1 MSLYQL
7 NKIMYLLEV
16 DAAFLAG
23 MKSDPAATIKDF
35 DLTEEERAAVLRG
48 DVGTLYL
55 MGVNMF
61 ILDSIARHE
70 LFGVARES
78 YVAQVRTAAERKR
91 QSSSQPAE
99 RSGIGAGPVR

>member
-16 DAAFLAG
+16 DAAFLAR
-23 MKSDPAATIKDF
+23 MKSDPADAIKNME
-35 DLTEEERAAVLRG
+35 LTEEERAAVLSG
-48 DVGTLYL
+48 DVGKLYL

-70 LFGVARES
+70 LFGIDRNS
-78 YVAQVRTAAERKR
+78 YLAQVRAAAA
-91 QSSSQPAE
+91 QAGNAQPAK
-99 RSGIGAGPVR
+99 

>member
-16 DAAFLAG
+16 DAGFLAR
-23 MKSDPAATIKDF
+23 MKSDPADAIKDME
-35 DLTEEERAAVLRG
+35 LTEDERAAVLSG
-48 DVGTLYL
+48 DVGKLYL

-70 LFGVARES
+70 LFDIDRNS
-78 YVAQVRTAAERKR
+78 YLAQVRAAAAQAGDPRPRK
-91 QSSSQPAE
+91 
-99 RSGIGAGPVR
+99 

>member
-16 DAAFLAG
+16 DAAFLAR
-23 MKSDPAATIKDF
+23 MKSDPADAIKGFELNED
-35 DLTEEERAAVLRG
+35 ERSAVLAG
-48 DVGTLYL
+48 DIGKLYL

-70 LFGVARES
+70 LFGINRNS
-78 YVAQVRTAAERKR
+78 YLAQIRAAAEKAGKYHP
-91 QSSSQPAE
+91 PAQH
-99 RSGIGAGPVR
+99 A

>member
-16 DAAFLAG
+16 DAAFLAQ
-23 MKSDPAATIKDF
+23 MKSDPADAIKYME
-35 DLTEEERAAVLRG
+35 LTEDERAAVLSG
-48 DVGTLYL
+48 DVGKLYL

-70 LFGVARES
+70 LFGIDRNR
-78 YVAQVRTAAERKR
+78 YLAQVRAAAAQAGNP
-91 QSSSQPAE
+91 QSSK
-99 RSGIGAGPVR
+99 

>member
-1 MSLYQL
+1 MGCRVVSLYQL

-16 DAAFLAG
+16 DADFLAR
-23 MKSDPAATIKDF
+23 MKSDPAGAIADF
-35 DLTEEERAAVLRG
+35 DLTEAERAAVLKG

-70 LFGVARES
+70 LLGVDRNS
-78 YVAQVRTAAERKR
+78 YLAQVRAAAERK
-91 QSSSQPAE
+91 SAE
-99 RSGIGAGPVR
+99 PR

>member
-7 NKIMYLLEV
+7 NKIMYLLDV
-16 DAAFLAG
+16 DPDFLAR
-23 MKSDPAATIKDF
+23 MKSDPAGAIASF
-35 DLTEEERAAVLRG
+35 DVTDAERAAVLKG

-70 LFGVARES
+70 LLGIDRNS
-78 YVAQVRTAAERKR
+78 YLAQVRAAASRKTAVP
-91 QSSSQPAE
+91 S
-99 RSGIGAGPVR
+99 

>member
-16 DAAFLAG
+16 DAGFLAR
-23 MKSDPAATIKDF
+23 MKSDPANAIKGME
-35 DLTEEERAAVLRG
+35 LTEDERAAVLSG
-48 DVGTLYL
+48 DVGKLYL

-70 LFGVARES
+70 LFGIDRNSYLARIRAAA
-78 YVAQVRTAAERKR
+78 AQ
-91 QSSSQPAE
+91 
-99 RSGIGAGPVR
+99 AGDPQFRE

>member
-16 DAAFLAG
+16 DAGFLVR
-23 MKSDPAATIKDF
+23 MKSDPAHAIKGME
-35 DLTEEERAAVLRG
+35 LTEDERAAVLSG
-48 DVGTLYL
+48 DVGKLYL

-70 LFGVARES
+70 LFGIDRNTYLAKIRAAA
-78 YVAQVRTAAERKR
+78 AQAGNP
-91 QSSSQPAE
+91 QSSK
-99 RSGIGAGPVR
+99 

>member
-16 DAAFLAG
+16 DAGFLTR
-23 MKSDPAATIKDF
+23 MKSDPADAIKGME
-35 DLTEEERAAVLRG
+35 LTDEERAAVLSG
-48 DVGTLYL
+48 DVGKLYL

-70 LFGVARES
+70 LFGIDRNS
-78 YVAQVRTAAERKR
+78 YLAQVRAAAAQAGNP
-91 QSSSQPAE
+91 QSSK
-99 RSGIGAGPVR
+99 

>member
-16 DAAFLAG
+16 DAAFLAR
-23 MKSDPAATIKDF
+23 MKSDPADAIKDME
-35 DLTEEERAAVLRG
+35 LTEDERAAVLSG
-48 DVGTLYL
+48 DVGKLYL

-70 LFGVARES
+70 LFGIDRNS
-78 YVAQVRTAAERKR
+78 YLAQVRAAAAQAGNP
-91 QSSSQPAE
+91 QSSK
-99 RSGIGAGPVR
+99 

>member
-1 MSLYQL
+1 LGGKIVSLYQL

-16 DAAFLAG
+16 DADFLAR
-23 MKSDPAATIKDF
+23 MKSDPAGAIANF
-35 DLTEEERAAVLRG
+35 DLTEAERTTLLKG

-70 LFGVARES
+70 LLGVDRNS
-78 YVAQVRTAAERKR
+78 YLAQVRAAAARK
-91 QSSSQPAE
+91 
-99 RSGIGAGPVR
+99 PVEPR

>member
-16 DAAFLAG
+16 DADFLAR
-23 MKSDPAATIKDF
+23 MKSTPADAIKGME
-35 DLTEEERAAVLRG
+35 LTEEERAAVLSG
-48 DVGTLYL
+48 DVGKLYL

-70 LFGVARES
+70 LFGIDRNS
-78 YVAQVRTAAERKR
+78 YLAQVRAAAVK
-91 QSSSQPAE
+91 
-99 RSGIGAGPVR
+99 AGHAQAGK

>member
-16 DAAFLAG
+16 DAGFLAQ
-23 MKSDPAATIKDF
+23 MKSDPANAIKGME
-35 DLTEEERAAVLRG
+35 LTEEERAAVLAG
-48 DVGTLYL
+48 DVGKLYL

-70 LFGVARES
+70 LFGIDRNS
-78 YVAQVRTAAERKR
+78 YLVQVRAAAE
-91 QSSSQPAE
+91 Q
-99 RSGIGAGPVR
+99 AGEPQD